1 LNTQIEL
8 TTSPILNSKNDITG
22 SVHIIKDVT
31 EQKKK
36 QEQLIITD
44 RLATMGELVSGI
56 THELNNPLTSIIG
69 FSQLL
74 MEKEIPDD
82 LKEYL
87 SLINSEARR
96 SAEIIKNLLTFARKH
111 ESIKCPGDIN
121 HVIEDAL
128 KLLAYELESSNI
140 KIVKTWL
147 PASR

>member
-1 LNTQIEL
+1 MLLN
-8 TTSPILNSKNDITG
+8 
-22 SVHIIKDVT
+22 
-31 EQKKK
+31 KKK